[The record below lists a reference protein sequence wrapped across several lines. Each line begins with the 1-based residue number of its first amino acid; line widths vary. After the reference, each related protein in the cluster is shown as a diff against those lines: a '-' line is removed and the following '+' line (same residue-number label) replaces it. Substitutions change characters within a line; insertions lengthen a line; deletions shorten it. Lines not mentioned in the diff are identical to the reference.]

1 MACTVDMLTDV
12 KFGGTSIPGLQAAT
26 IAKAGSPQEYIA
38 AGSSDVQLV
47 GIDRIAA
54 TIVVNTITKP
64 AAATFFVG
72 AVKNKVAGPP
82 IVPGLSVLTQ
92 ARAEGKGTTGT
103 VASEDYDVAVVLSID
118 DGPVIE
124 GNPTYSI
131 TFRCH
136 PTAA

>member
-12 KFGGTSIPGLQAAT
+12 KWGGTSIPGIQGAT
-26 IAKAGSPQEYIA
+26 IAKAGSPQEYVA
-38 AGSSDVQLV
+38 ANSSDVQLV
-47 GIDRIAA
+47 GVDRIAE
-54 TIVVNTITKP
+54 TIVANTITKP
-64 AAATFFVG
+64 DPTVYYVG
-72 AVKNKVAGPP
+72 AVKSKVAGPP
-82 IVPGLSVLTQ
+82 IVPGLAVKTK

-103 VASEDYDVAVVLSID
+103 EASEDFDVAVITSLD
-118 DGPVIE
+118 EGPVIE

>member
-1 MACTVDMLTDV
+1 MACIVDMLTGVEFEGDA
-12 KFGGTSIPGLQAAT
+12 IPGIQGAT
-26 IAKAGSPQEYIA
+26 IAHAGSPQEYITA
-38 AGSSDVQLV
+38 SSSDVQLV

-54 TIVVNTITKP
+54 TVVVNTITKP
-64 AAATFFVG
+64 DHATFFVG
-72 AVKNKVAGPP
+72 AVGVQALT
-82 IVPGLSVLTQ
+82 VPGLRLITK

-103 VASEDYDVAVVLSID
+103 AVNEDFNVAVVTSID
-118 DGPVIE
+118 EGPVIE